1 MHNTDIPKFNTNR
14 IEINGGNLL
23 LLLMKNTMMNAQRF
37 YFTIVLLVMNFLS
50 ILATPLEGG
59 DYPVEIITNKYLKV
73 TILLPDA
80 EKSYYC
86 STRFD
91 WSGII
96 AQVEYEGHTFFQE
109 WENYNGTIKPGN
121 HDPLKAATA
130 TGTAEEFRNAPGYA
144 EAKPGEP
151 FLKIGV
157 GILEKADNNPYHWD
171 SPYKIIQPGKWD
183 VKVKKHSICFIQEIK
198 TNFGYAYRYKKT
210 IVLNKNKTELEIRH
224 ELENTGKKELHAN
237 PYCHNF
243 FQFDDHDI
251 GADYVVE
258 FPGNIKAV
266 DKFDSRVTIE
276 NNYLKLNTGLQG
288 NDWVGGHI
296 DSAEALRFTLRNS
309 KTKTSVEVIS
319 DVVPGPFY
327 FYIWKLAFCPE
338 PMIEF
343 DLARGEE
350 FSWSRIYKFKEE

>member
-1 MHNTDIPKFNTNR
+1 MKLILMF
-14 IEINGGNLL
+14 LL
-23 LLLMKNTMMNAQRF
+23 LLAIVPATNADS
-37 YFTIVLLVMNFLS
+37 VNG
-50 ILATPLEGG
+50 AN
-59 DYPVEIITNKYLKV
+59 DYPKVILDNRHIKV
-73 TILLPDA
+73 TVLLPDA
-80 EKSYYC
+80 EKGYYR

-96 AQVEYEGHTFFQE
+96 AQVEYNGHTYFQE
-109 WENYNGTIKPGN
+109 WENYNGTIEAGD
-121 HDPLKAATA
+121 HDPEKAGTA
-130 TGTAEEFRNAPGYA
+130 TGTAEEFRNTPGYA

-157 GILEKADNNPYHWD
+157 GILEKADNNPHHWD
-171 SPYKIIQPGKWD
+171 YPYKFIQAGMWD

-198 TNFGYAYRYKKT
+198 TNFGYAYRYEKT
-210 IVLNKNKTELEIRH
+210 IVLNKNKPELEIRH
-224 ELENTGKKELHAN
+224 ELKNTGQKEFYAN

-243 FQFDDHDI
+243 FQFDGHDI
-251 GADYVVE
+251 GSDYQVE

-276 NNYLKLNTGLQG
+276 NNYLKLNTALQG

-296 DSAEALRFTLRNS
+296 DPDAAKTFVLKNS
-309 KTKTSVEVIS
+309 KTKTAVEVIS

-343 DLARGEE
+343 DLAQGEE
-350 FSWSRIYKFKEE
+350 FLWSRIYKFTKE